1 MSSTDFQNGLIVGL
15 TANGINLVQAL
26 NKIDTE
32 ENWTTSNPILDNGE
46 LIIVVTADGSK
57 RLKAG
62 DGVTPFT
69 ELDYIDS
76 NISEELINQK
86 TQVQL
91 ITWEDDD

>member
-1 MSSTDFQNGLIVGL
+1 MSNKDFQNGLIVGL
-15 TANGINLVQAL
+15 TANGINLVTAL

-32 ENWTTSNPILDNGE
+32 ENWTSSNPIIENGE
-46 LIIVVTADGSK
+46 IVIVVTADGSK

-62 DGVTPFT
+62 DGTTPFN

-91 ITWEDDD
+91 ITWEADD